1 VGPSHGGMQRS
12 LEMMKQMARSG
23 GKPDRDQVE
32 EVLPF
37 LALGLAGAG
46 VVAFLVVRALQWLG
60 S

>member
-1 VGPSHGGMQRS
+1 MQRS

-32 EVLPF
+32 EFLPL